1 MPEGAEAYQAHSASG
16 MLWPLSLQNAEP
28 AQPDGSEPSRPAA
41 EFAESLLTSRQNI
54 SPRRLVAPGPDP
66 AQLAQVFRAAA
77 TAPDHGLLV
86 PWRFVLVPDHR
97 RADLAE
103 VFALALLDRDAGATL
118 VQMEAAREK
127 AHRAPCL
134 MLVVA
139 RLGLCEPAIPVLERM
154 VSVGAA
160 VQNLL
165 LRAHSQGLG
174 GSLTSGQALQSTRF
188 RTLFQLQAGEEPVC
202 FVTLGTVAKGKTPR
216 LRPDVAT
223 FVSSL

>member
-1 MPEGAEAYQAHSASG
+1 MPEVAAGAQTRPTSPLDRS
-16 MLWPLSLQNAEP
+16 WPVQK
-28 AQPDGSEPSRPAA
+28 PDLADTCGSEPPKPGEEYA
-41 EFAESLLTSRQNI
+41 ERLLATRQNI
-54 SPRRLVAPGPDP
+54 SPKRLVAPGPSP

-118 VQMEAAREK
+118 AQTATAREK
-127 AHRAPCL
+127 AHRSPCL

-139 RLGLCEPAIPVLERM
+139 RLGLCEPPIPVLERM

-165 LRAHSQGLG
+165 LSAHSQGWG
-174 GSLTSGQALQSTRF
+174 GSLTSGQALQSPRL
-188 RTLFQLQAGEEPVC
+188 RTLFQLQTGEEPVC
-202 FVTLGTVAKGKTPR
+202 FVNLGTVAKGKTPR
-216 LRPDVAT
+216 LRPDVDT